1 MNSNQTLNYTLNIDK
16 SLTAIK
22 VIDFLF
28 FFFFWIN
35 KHNSSWFLAYLPA
48 IALKLLLLNVTW
60 IWHASYFLTT
70 LFTFSDT
77 FQVLKSVLMSGWVE
91 SGVLDEGD
99 SAGFL
104 KPDMFLNVMH
114 I

>member
-1 MNSNQTLNYTLNIDK
+1 M
-16 SLTAIK
+16 
-22 VIDFLF
+22 
-28 FFFFWIN
+28 
-35 KHNSSWFLAYLPA
+35 
-48 IALKLLLLNVTW
+48 W
-60 IWHASYFLTT
+60 IWLPPYFLTT

-77 FQVLKSVLMSGWVE
+77 LQVLKSLLMSGRVE
-91 SGVLDEGD
+91 SDVLDEGD